1 LSARLQWRI
10 GPPWYQ
16 PFADFLKLLGKENLA
31 PQGARSLGF
40 LVAPFVGL
48 AGVTLASTVLW
59 MSNIS
64 PGTTFVG
71 DLIVVIYF
79 LTLPALAVVLGG
91 SSSRNPF
98 GATGASRELK
108 LVLAYELPLLIAL
121 MTPVVKSGGII
132 SIGGLLDYQARNGWM
147 LGNASCAIAFAVA
160 LICAQAKL
168 GLPPFDLSEAETELI
183 AGPFVEY
190 SGTAL
195 ALFKLTRA
203 MMLVVV
209 PVLLITLFISGAWS
223 YWTPLAY
230 VLILLFFVLLK
241 NTNPRVRIDQ
251 ALRFFWVPVLLVSVV
266 GIVLAAVGV

>member
-1 LSARLQWRI
+1 
-10 GPPWYQ
+10 
-16 PFADFLKLLGKENLA
+16 
-31 PQGARSLGF
+31 
-40 LVAPFVGL
+40 
-48 AGVTLASTVLW
+48 
-59 MSNIS
+59 
-64 PGTTFVG
+64 
-71 DLIVVIYF
+71 
-79 LTLPALAVVLGG
+79 
-91 SSSRNPF
+91 
-98 GATGASRELK
+98 
-108 LVLAYELPLLIAL
+108 
-121 MTPVVKSGGII
+121 
-132 SIGGLLDYQARNGWM
+132 
-147 LGNASCAIAFAVA
+147 VA